1 MLGGF
6 LKSVGGA
13 FGLDIKPPI
22 FVVPS
27 VLPNLQARTAADIVG
42 KAGLTVPVGAPD
54 PATQSPAQFLSHKL
68 NTEQDMLGVTQGL
81 AHGLPEKSGL
91 QWATDSAK
99 LVENK
104 LPPAQKEALTAAQA
118 FQTRPCLANREAAAL
133 AAEKAG
139 PHGPGGLAAKAASFA
154 SVPDGPAIPGAGTL
168 VPACVA
174 GAVVTAVALSPPSAP
189 KLPEMP
195 PAPKMDLAAPTLP
208 KQLAPTALPLPGS
221 PAAVKNAAAFKPFI
235 DRGLALA
242 AG

>member
-6 LKSVGGA
+6 LKSMGGA
-13 FGLDIKPPI
+13 FGLDAKPPL

-27 VLPNLQARTAADIVG
+27 VLPNLQARTAADLVG

-54 PATQSPAQFLSHKL
+54 PATQSPSQFFNHKL

-81 AHGLPEKSGL
+81 AHGLPEKTGL

-104 LPPAQKEALTAAQA
+104 LPPAQKEALAAAQA
-118 FQTRPCLANREAAAL
+118 FQARPCLANREAAAL
-133 AAEKAG
+133 AAEKAR
-139 PHGPGGLAAKAASFA
+139 PHGPGGLAAKAASLA
-154 SVPDGPAIPGAGTL
+154 TVSDGPAIPGGDKL
-168 VPACVA
+168 LPVCVA

-195 PAPKMDLAAPTLP
+195 PVPKVELALPDLPQAPAAP
-208 KQLAPTALPLPGS
+208 ALPLPGS
-221 PAAVKNAAAFKPFI
+221 SLAAKNANAFKPFI